1 MELGPVFF
9 SVFFWLGLVVLLAG
23 AWVLRI
29 ANEALDGPA
38 ARRAADPG
46 APAAKLVHTIRRGR
60 VRLSIWAS
68 AARGRREAR
77 HQLRVDRRG
86 PDCGDCMG
94 CVDEALRWIR
104 QSEAAP

>member
-9 SVFFWLGLVVLLAG
+9 SLIFWFGLAVLLGG

-29 ANEALDGPA
+29 ANEAPEGPV

-46 APAAKLVHTIRRGR
+46 AGAARLVHTIRQGR
-60 VRLSIWAS
+60 VRLSIWAD
-68 AARGRREAR
+68 AARGRKMTR

-86 PDCGDCMG
+86 PDCGDCMV
-94 CVDEALRWIR
+94 CVNEALGWIR
-104 QSEAAP
+104 EGEATP